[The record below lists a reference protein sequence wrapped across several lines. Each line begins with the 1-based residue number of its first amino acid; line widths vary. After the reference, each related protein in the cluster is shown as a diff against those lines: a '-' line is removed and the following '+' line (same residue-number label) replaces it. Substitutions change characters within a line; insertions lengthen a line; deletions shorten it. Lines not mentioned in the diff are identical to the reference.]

1 MIVYLF
7 FSLPCTVACCCGRGA
22 YATVIE
28 ENNAADRC
36 TILLC
41 LLLQILGPH
50 DMVPAS
56 LRQSSLQSCCGGG
69 MMDEQMNVQTLEE
82 AWLSDDEF
90 VLDPTRITLYT
101 G

>member
-1 MIVYLF
+1 MLQIDALF
-7 FSLPCTVACCCGRGA
+7 CFVC
-22 YATVIE
+22 
-28 ENNAADRC
+28 
-36 TILLC
+36 C